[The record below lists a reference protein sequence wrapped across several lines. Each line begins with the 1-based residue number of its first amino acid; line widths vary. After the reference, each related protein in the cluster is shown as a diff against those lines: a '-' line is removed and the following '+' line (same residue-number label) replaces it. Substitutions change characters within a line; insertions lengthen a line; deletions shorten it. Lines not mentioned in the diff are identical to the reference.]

1 MLNKSQ
7 LEAYAKELEA
17 QHRAAETAVEQA
29 KANLNAVVGARQAVA
44 HLLSL
49 SVENKKEAACTEQPT
64 VSDDNPS
71 K

>member
-7 LEAYAKELEA
+7 LEAYAKDLET
-17 QHRAAETAVEQA
+17 QQKAAETAVEQA

-49 SVENKKEAACTEQPT
+49 SVENEKEASCSNQQGA
-64 VSDDNPS
+64 SDV
-71 K
+71 